1 VIEKWYGMYNPH
13 YKLRILN
20 NDGRLIFI
28 DDTVLGKV
36 KWKVSF
42 VDMIFNNTE
51 GVMDLDERRQFHE
64 CTVL

>member
-13 YKLRILN
+13 YKPRILN
-20 NDGRLIFI
+20 NDSKLIFI
-28 DDTVLGKV
+28 DDTVMGNV

-51 GVMDLDERRQFHE
+51 GVMDFEEGRQYHE
-64 CTVL
+64 CIVL